1 MFEFLKLILSELKDL
16 LKKDDNSKESKY
28 KKIIYILILV
38 CAIVFLGIMIFY
50 IIKAFPAFT
59 QSVQE
64 NYNDSKGFLDENVK
78 LK

>member
-1 MFEFLKLILSELKDL
+1 MFEFLKIILSELKNL
-16 LKKDDNSKESKY
+16 FKQDDNSKESKY

-50 IIKAFPAFT
+50 IIKAFPEFT

-64 NYNDSKGFLDENVK
+64 NYNDSKEFLDENVK
-78 LK
+78 LR